1 MGFDTDHIVGVHGDF
16 IFVIALSTINSQPST
31 VSGLLCDADVFGF
44 CEEDRLRR
52 AAFASLRRAKGYGAA
67 GAALH
72 STIYFAMQ
80 MFFASVKNRKASSPP
95 SRPTPLAFM
104 PPKGTRRSRTSQR
117 FNPDLPSPPRHI
129 QSVISGTILRLPCAC
144 LQKA

>member
-80 MFFASVKNRKASSPP
+80 MFFASVRIAKPLRRLRGRRRWLSCRRRGRAGRGRASGSTQIFLHLP
-95 SRPTPLAFM
+95 
-104 PPKGTRRSRTSQR
+104 GI
-117 FNPDLPSPPRHI
+117 FNPSLAEE
-129 QSVISGTILRLPCAC
+129 ILRLPCAC